1 MTGNCKSNWS
11 CRLVD
16 MLKQSLCLPGV
27 ENLSRGISDYEVKGK
42 IFPFL
47 GSPSTLFPNT
57 PLHWKQCFSMLIYR
71 KLVVRNFRFSSE
83 SMSDFQIKS
92 SVGHLLLDF
101 HIASRENIAIPTVF
115 SKQNYFPTF

>member
-42 IFPFL
+42 IFQFL
-47 GSPSTLFPNT
+47 GLLSFNTLFKHT
-57 PLHWKQCFSMLIYR
+57 ITLEAVLFHVDISKTCC
-71 KLVVRNFRFSSE
+71 KE
-83 SMSDFQIKS
+83 FQIFLGKY
-92 SVGHLLLDF
+92 VRLP
-101 HIASRENIAIPTVF
+101 N
-115 SKQNYFPTF
+115 

>member
-47 GSPSTLFPNT
+47 GLPSTLFSNT
-57 PLHWKQCFSMLIYR
+57 ITLEAVLFHVEILKTCC
-71 KLVVRNFRFSSE
+71 KE
-83 SMSDFQIKS
+83 FQIFLGKY
-92 SVGHLLLDF
+92 VRLP
-101 HIASRENIAIPTVF
+101 N
-115 SKQNYFPTF
+115 